1 MLHSP
6 LAPYAVAPAPQHA
19 WPAFPTVEAFDTR
32 FRHEREHAALV
43 LGHSASTIRWLRDGY
58 LNLRRFLGGDAASAP
73 VTLTPDL
80 LDAWVAWNRTNG
92 IAAHTLRTYFGAV
105 KRTVG
110 AIATRDGTSNPFQH
124 VRAPGLPEH
133 VYKALPPSA
142 CERILA
148 AARNYP
154 WPNTY
159 ERARA
164 VAMLATALYA
174 GLRKRE
180 ILRLE
185 VLDVDLDE
193 ATIRVRRGKGK
204 NGGKD
209 RTAYMPSQLQD
220 LLRAYLVERRRHQF
234 TNPEFFAS
242 PKTRRGVSDVTFRRI
257 VDKVR
262 QAAGV
267 RFSLHVLRH
276 SFVTMLLRSGVP
288 IHVARDL
295 AGHADIKTTE
305 GYARVFDEDM
315 RRHVQAVRF
324 GGADGHDRSTESFPT
339 S

>member
-1 MLHSP
+1 MD
-6 LAPYAVAPAPQHA
+6 A
-19 WPAFPTVEAFDTR
+19 AFAE
-32 FRHEREHAALV
+32 FRDYAALV
-43 LGHSASTIRWLRDGY
+43 LGHSPATVRWLRDAYASFRRSLPGESGAVA
-58 LNLRRFLGGDAASAP
+58 LEPTALEHWLGWLREQHVSPRS
-73 VTLTPDL
+73 
-80 LDAWVAWNRTNG
+80 
-92 IAAHTLRTYFGAV
+92 LRTYWNGLKRFVDTLAGKQGCLTPFGYV
-105 KRTVG
+105 
-110 AIATRDGTSNPFQH
+110 P
-124 VRAPGLPEH
+124 APGMPQH

-154 WPNTY
+154 WAGAFQ
-159 ERARA
+159 RARN

-193 ATIRVRRGKGK
+193 GTIRVRRGKGRH
-204 NGGKD
+204 GGKD
-209 RTAYMPSQLQD
+209 RVAYMPAELQH
-220 LLRAYLVERRRHQF
+220 LLRGYLHERRRHQL

-242 PKTRRGVSDVTFRRI
+242 LRTRRGVAEMTFRRI
-257 VDKVR
+257 VEQVR
-262 QAAGV
+262 AASGV

-305 GYARVFDEDM
+305 GYARVFAEDL

-324 GGADGHDRSTESFPT
+324 DGDTSLQIDR
-339 S
+339 